1 MEKEISNSYRLCK
14 GERVNAVYSEQV
26 LKEYKGNPSIE
37 ALPPIY
43 SKEEVIR
50 KLSRIP
56 DYNEEERN
64 LEEHYRFHC
73 IQKLFDFFEPLQKHI
88 DIEQRFSRVIRQGYI
103 SRNPIGPEYATSLQE
118 GYKLIK
124 NGVYDFDCSTR
135 KSAKASGF
143 TIIGISGIGKSTT
156 LERIL
161 SLYPQVIHH
170 IEYKSK
176 NLNLYQIPWLKLDC
190 PFDGS
195 LKGLCINFFHAV
207 DELLGTDYL
216 KKFGVGRNSVD
227 TMLPRME
234 QISNLHSIG
243 VLIIDE
249 IQHLSLAKSGGSS
262 KMLNFFVTLVN
273 TIGIP
278 VILIGTTKAL
288 PILQGEFRQ
297 ARRGSGQ
304 GDLLWD
310 RMKNDGYWK
319 LLMQGMWPLQW
330 TEKES
335 PLTEEIIDTIY
346 DESQGIID
354 IAVKL
359 YAMAQIKAI
368 VGGKELINPT
378 IIRQTAKESLKL
390 VRPMLEAL
398 RSGDK
403 IEISKYQDI
412 TPIDFNEIYN
422 ESISK
427 ISTYSVNKKINEI
440 ELIEEYAVLKLAELG
455 IEVNLAKN
463 SVMEAIEANP
473 KNLDKLIL
481 VKEAMKIAF
490 EKEQNKL
497 TENINAKVRRSNTK
511 LQEKDLRYIVD
522 IGKKNSC
529 SAYEALNES
538 GYIKDPM
545 SEFIKKGDRNAQFFS
560 ESIS

>member
-1 MEKEISNSYRLCK
+1 MGKEISNSYRLCK
-14 GERVNAVYSEQV
+14 GESVNAIYSEQA

-43 SKEEVIR
+43 SKAEVIR
-50 KLSRIP
+50 RLSKIP

-103 SRNPIGPEYATSLQE
+103 SRNPIGTEYATSLHE
-118 GYKLIK
+118 GYKRIK
-124 NGVYDFDCSTR
+124 AGEYDYVSSIR

-143 TIIGISGIGKSTT
+143 TIIGISGIGKTT
-156 LERIL
+156 TIERIL

-170 IEYKSK
+170 TEYKGE

-195 LKGLCINFFHAV
+195 LKGLCINFFQAV

-216 KKFGVGRNSVD
+216 RKFGVGRNSVD

-234 QISNLHSIG
+234 QIANLHSIG

-278 VILIGTTKAL
+278 VILIGTTAAL

-304 GDLLWD
+304 GDLLWH
-310 RMKNDGYWK
+310 RMKNDGYWR

-330 TEKES
+330 TKKEN
-335 PLTEEIIDTIY
+335 PLTEEIINTIY

-368 VGGKELINPT
+368 VSGKELITPK
-378 IIRQTAKESLKL
+378 IVRHTAKESLQL
-390 VRPMLEAL
+390 VQPMLEAL

-412 TPIDFNEIYN
+412 TPIDFSQIYT
-422 ESISK
+422 ESIAK
-427 ISTYSVNKKINEI
+427 ASTHSSNKMVDEI
-440 ELIEEYAVLKLAELG
+440 EIIEEYAVLKLVELG
-455 IEVNLAKN
+455 IDANIAKL
-463 SVMEAIEANP
+463 SVREAITTNP
-473 KNLDKLIL
+473 RNLDKIFL
-481 VKEAMKIAF
+481 VKAAMKIAF
-490 EKEQNKL
+490 EKEQDKL
-497 TENINAKVRRSNTK
+497 KENVKEKAKKGKRK
-511 LQEKDLRYIVD
+511 LQENDLRYIVD
-522 IGKKNSC
+522 MGKKNLY
-529 SAYEALNES
+529 SAYEALNKA
-538 GYIKDPM
+538 GYIKDPVA
-545 SEFIKKGDRNAQFFS
+545 EFINKENGNVELFS
-560 ESIS
+560 KFIS